1 MDDVEGTSM
10 NKRMNNKI
18 VTVRL
23 SPSQIEGL
31 KAYGKEC
38 SITFSA
44 ALREY
49 IVIASRE
56 LKDRKE
62 DEKISSE
69 LEKLKSNLMDLGKSI
84 EDLKLLYSTPANSDG
99 VH

>member
-1 MDDVEGTSM
+1 M

-23 SPSQIEGL
+23 SQSQIDVL

-49 IVIASRE
+49 ILIASRE

-62 DEKISSE
+62 DEKVSSE
-69 LEKLKSNLMDLGKSI
+69 LEKLKSNVMELGKSI
-84 EDLKLLYSTPANSDG
+84 EDLKLLYSKLTNSDV